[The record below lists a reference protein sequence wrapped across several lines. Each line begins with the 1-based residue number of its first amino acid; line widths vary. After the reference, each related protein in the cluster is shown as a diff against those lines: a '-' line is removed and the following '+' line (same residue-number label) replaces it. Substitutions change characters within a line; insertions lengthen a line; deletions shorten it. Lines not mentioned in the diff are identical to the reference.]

1 MLNLLRQILFFMIL
15 SFIAQGIFAQN
26 WQSATIVMSMHS
38 SSGNGSSNNQSILQ
52 TLAIASGKSSETI
65 ELVNEVQYSVE
76 LATVNE
82 LQSEIRLRIGNQSF
96 SGDTDYRKFNL
107 TEKLVADHF
116 KGRVIVHSL
125 FGTIEE
131 RPFNITIDSNQID
144 YNLGVI
150 SLKSFPVRNLEIAFD
165 FYEFSQEARDDFNT
179 TISFINAY
187 WAACNYLNQL
197 SDESRK
203 SEEIINSSPENN
215 FVFWDKIRKGIKL
228 GEKVSYTIEQVQLR
242 DDGETLRIR
251 LEDAV
256 RLATRYETLLAASL
270 GRRHNDPNL
279 TASIARHYI
288 ESLKLEQAKLQEH
301 DFRDSDF
308 LSQAARL
315 QFDEVFVSILNVI
328 SPKSDPE
335 LGAALT
341 LGGLVHLADEH
352 FQKSDLANALIFYE
366 DAKVMNQHYDFVEDS
381 SQITERIDAAKLGLL
396 QSHLRIAAKA
406 VEIGNEKLAN
416 EYKQKSNVFVE
427 EKLDEQLISQL
438 PEQSDE
444 LVETYIRKGNEY
456 LDQQLYQQSIEAF
469 DKAASTAKNFYNI
482 RHKEQINLGLF
493 AAHRAVFSGL
503 IQDAEQLWSNSR
515 MEEAKK
521 RLQQAIDYR
530 QDHIDYLRNSS
541 EAYHLKSKMDQNLA
555 LNAPSGNLTKNK
567 LQVYSDTPRTIFEP
581 SMIADAKTSILEHLK
596 NAQLK
601 AWGNSIDEAWELY
614 GVAIENSKQFGLDS
628 DPEVV
633 AAMADLDNRMIDRIC
648 LNNKFRLD
656 ELMER
661 VQAKIRSNQPDQL
674 KPMLEEIIE
683 IGTNNQGCMLK
694 FEKAQQLYANYLPY
708 FQYLDDYNMIIETM
722 YTKGIHEALP
732 LYVAF
737 DQNIANYQ
745 LERFGVKHITLVQY
759 IKQRQNAALSWSALN
774 YFVDLVQTD
783 EIVELLLLLRDQEF
797 MVEQSTEIQAKTG
810 TFLAVAHWNAGA
822 YNSQEQIDRI
832 IGKDKRFGVLR
843 KHYLQ
848 AAKSLKKQ
856 NR

>member
-1 MLNLLRQILFFMIL
+1 MFNFLRQALFFMIF
-15 SFIAQGIFAQN
+15 SFFAPCILAQN
-26 WQSATIVMSMHS
+26 WQSETIVMGMQS
-38 SSGNGSSNNQSILQ
+38 SAGNGSANNQSILQ
-52 TLAIASGKSSETI
+52 TLAIASGKSTETI
-65 ELVNEVQYSVE
+65 ELLNEVQYSVE
-76 LATVNE
+76 LVSVSE
-82 LQSEIRLRIGNQSF
+82 LQSEIRLRIGKQNF
-96 SGDTDYRKFNL
+96 SGDTDYRSFIL
-107 TEKLVADHF
+107 SEKLVADHF

-125 FGTIEE
+125 YGTIEE
-131 RPFNITIDSNQID
+131 RPFNITINSNQTD

-150 SLKSFPVRNLEIAFD
+150 NLKSFPVRNLEVTFD
-165 FYEFSQEARDDFNT
+165 FYGFSQKARNDFNN
-179 TISFINAY
+179 TISYINAY
-187 WAACNYLNQL
+187 WAACNYLDQL
-197 SDESRK
+197 SLESQK
-203 SEEIINSSPENN
+203 SEDLITSSAENI
-215 FVFWDKIRKGIKL
+215 FVFWDRIRKGIKL

-242 DDGETLRIR
+242 DDEEKLRNK
-251 LEDAV
+251 LEDAL

-279 TASIARHYI
+279 TATIARHYI
-288 ESLKLEQAKLQEH
+288 ESLKIEQARLHEH

-315 QFDEVFVSILNVI
+315 QFDEVLVSILNVI

-352 FQKSDLANALIFYE
+352 YQKSDLANALIFYE
-366 DAKVMNQHYDFVEDS
+366 DAKTMNQHYDFVEDS

-406 VEIGNEKLAN
+406 VESGNDKLAN

-427 EKLDEQLISQL
+427 EKLDEQLISRL

-456 LDQQLYQQSIEAF
+456 LDQQMYQQSIEAF
-469 DKAASTAKNFYNI
+469 EKASVTAKNFYNI
-482 RHKEQINLGLF
+482 RHTEQINLGLF

-503 IQDAEQLWSNSR
+503 IQDAEYLWSNAR

-530 QDHIDYLRNSS
+530 QDQIDYLRNSS
-541 EAYHLKSKMDQNLA
+541 EAFHLKSKMDQNLA
-555 LNAPSGNLTKNK
+555 LNAPSGDQTTNQR
-567 LQVYSDTPRTIFEP
+567 QVYSDTPRTIFEP
-581 SMIADAKTSILEHLK
+581 SMIADAKSLILEHLK

-614 GVAIENSKQFGLDS
+614 GIALENSKQFGLQS
-628 DPEVV
+628 DPDVV
-633 AAMADLDNRMIDRIC
+633 AAMTDLDNRMIDRIC

-661 VQAKIRSNQPDQL
+661 VQTKIRYNQPDQL
-674 KPMLEEIIE
+674 KPMLEEVIE

-694 FEKAQQLYANYLPY
+694 FEKAQQLYAFYLPY

-732 LYVAF
+732 LYVAL
-737 DQNIANYQ
+737 DQNIGNYQ
-745 LERFGVKHITLVQY
+745 LERFNVKHVTLVQY
-759 IKQRQNAALSWSALN
+759 VKQRQNAAMIWSTID
-774 YFVDLVQTD
+774 YFVDLIQAD
-783 EIVELLLLLRDQEF
+783 EIVALLLTLREQEF
-797 MVEQSTEIQAKTG
+797 LVEQSAEIQSKTG
-810 TFLAVAHWNAGA
+810 TFLAVAHWNKGA
-822 YNSQEQIDRI
+822 YNSQEQIDQI
-832 IGKDKRFGVLR
+832 IGKDRRFGVLR